1 VGFKRIAADVGGMAL
16 QHRRRSQSRPDNAQ
30 RRIEVSEMTAAGVAA
45 YADTHGDDAF
55 IERRGGKTFLVT
67 DD

>member
-1 VGFKRIAADVGGMAL
+1 MPYENTSMAL
-16 QHRRRSQSRPDNAQ
+16 KQRRRSQSAADRSR
-30 RRIEVSEMTAAGVAA
+30 RRIEVSKMTAAGVAA

-67 DD
+67 VE

>member
-1 VGFKRIAADVGGMAL
+1 MAL
-16 QHRRRSQSRPDNAQ
+16 QHRRRSQSNPDSAQ

-45 YADTHGDDAF
+45 YADTHEEAF

-67 DD
+67 VE

>member
-1 VGFKRIAADVGGMAL
+1 MAI
-16 QHRRRSQSRPDNAQ
+16 QQRRRSRPTGGRSE

-45 YADTHGDDAF
+45 YVDTRSDDAF

-67 DD
+67 VE

>member
-1 VGFKRIAADVGGMAL
+1 MAL
-16 QHRRRSQSRPDNAQ
+16 QQRRRSQSALERSE

-45 YADTHGDDAF
+45 YADTHGDDAY

-67 DD
+67 VE

>member
-1 VGFKRIAADVGGMAL
+1 MAL
-16 QHRRRSQSRPDNAQ
+16 QGRHRRTQSTTDRDG

-55 IERRGGKTFLVT
+55 LERRGGQTFLVT
-67 DD
+67 EE